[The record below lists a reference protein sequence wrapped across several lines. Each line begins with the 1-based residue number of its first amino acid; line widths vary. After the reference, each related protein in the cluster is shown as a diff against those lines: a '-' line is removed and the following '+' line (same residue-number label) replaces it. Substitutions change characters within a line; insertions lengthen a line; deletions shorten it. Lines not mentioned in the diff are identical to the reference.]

1 MSGKR
6 TMEENLT
13 MADLMDEVDKSMK
26 RIHRGQILSA
36 TVCGVNS
43 QGLMVNIGY
52 RLDGLLP
59 WSEISTAEE
68 IDRNAFKEGDTF
80 NVAVVQT
87 DNGEGNVLV
96 SKKRAEQ
103 QDVVK
108 EIEKLLE
115 DKQSFTVRIKEVVKG
130 GVLTQY
136 KGYRAFIPASLL
148 TNNYVEDLGTFVGK
162 DVPVEVVEFSPK
174 NKRLVLS
181 GKRLA
186 KEAEEAEKQEKLNSL
201 EEGQKLTGTVVKL
214 MPYGAF
220 VDIGG
225 VTGLVHINDLS
236 WVHIKHPSDVVAVND
251 KVEVV
256 VQSVNKESG
265 KIALSLKDMVTDP
278 YLTEIETLQVGQV
291 RPATITRLA
300 TFGAFAKLTDNVEG
314 LIHISQMANKR
325 IAKPEEVVEVGQE
338 VKVKILEINKEARK
352 VALSMKQVGEDLD
365 DSMRNYIEQTKD
377 DDNATIGDIL

>member
-1 MSGKR
+1 
-6 TMEENLT
+6 MEENLT